1 MGTAKRCEKIR
12 TYNFPQDRITDHR
25 LGESFHSIES
35 VMEGNIDNI
44 VLAMRKL
51 DDPNFV
57 PGQDE
62 E

>member
-1 MGTAKRCEKIR
+1 MWKIR

-25 LGESFHSIES
+25 LGENFHGIES

-51 DDPNFV
+51 DDPNFL